1 MKTYH
6 LLKSLSGLTISALIL
21 CGSLAA
27 QKPES
32 PKNLKVD
39 TVIGHQVSLS
49 WENPDEGEILFESG
63 FEKQNAADSNAHAFE
78 QGWTVKTTNNSHY
91 ACSWFNYPADEFWDM
106 EDYTLLIHNGKKSA
120 AIFPDPEEGGHPM
133 HQDEWLISPT
143 VPGAAYLK
151 FYHFIDPQVLIDGAN
166 PDFPDHYTVIVSTDG
181 GETWSDPIWDARYDA
196 SPEGGWQEVNLSLA
210 AYPTDKMKVAFRAYG
225 DFKEYEDG
233 DTVNQSLYAVWAIDD
248 VQLIKAARQAS
259 ADVLFN
265 DNFESADND
274 DNENPEFG
282 EQWSLKQYEL
292 SEEDAADADFTRSWF
307 RNPLTGNEEIDEMFA
322 SMTVNGERSAM
333 ILPDNAGLPQDEW
346 LISSTIVPQANKKLS
361 LQFSYMSNA
370 VYSEED
376 EGSNETFV
384 FGEGSGNFVVL
395 LSKDDGT
402 TWQEEPIWNM
412 ADDNKGSMK
421 DEMFYINDISLTIDA
436 LPSDKV
442 KIAFRAYGDQMEEES
457 GEKGLTGLA
466 AIWAIDDIRIV
477 SGEGSPLSTIDHY
490 KITLDGKDLTDI
502 SGISFVDNSKKNA
515 GEHTYAVYSVTKDGT
530 ESEPATVRVKLDSLV
545 FAAPENFTCI
555 STLEEST
562 GKYTVTMTWDAPEGK
577 FKPVS
582 YTIYNGNILFA
593 VDQTDENGQ
602 EGIGMTGCFGV
613 YQFSIVALYESPDGE
628 SEPVVQNLA
637 LGVRF
642 GVNGLQAEQNGKDV
656 VLTWNEPYESEFKVA
671 SYTVYRGDEKVAD
684 GIKDLTYRDAAV
696 ADGLY
701 QYTVIA
707 VYEDNVESVRA
718 SVSQQVGEK
727 VRVSLPYAQNFN
739 TTFCPANWQVV
750 NHSIR
755 TPDRYGWYFDD
766 RSRLGVKG
774 DDFAGCYAAI
784 DCLDAKGYTRDA
796 SLELPPIDLSSV
808 QNRGDITLS
817 FHYSYATGGSFKAGT
832 EWSVD
837 GEEWYILEMLDKEN
851 GFIPGDDGDF
861 HIQRAN
867 HCIGADEAI
876 KATVDTAKT
885 LYLRFHYTATMSNFL
900 AIDNVLVSADKV
912 AIEKNAEDFID
923 VTVSSSNGLMSVRAS
938 HNIKHIEV
946 FSIQGI
952 RMADLNINAGK
963 YFTMPIPQKGVAI
976 VRVSTERGSKV
987 VKVLL

>member
-1 MKTYH
+1 MKIYL
-6 LLKSLSGLTISALIL
+6 LLKHMSGLTLSVLFL
-21 CGSLAA
+21 CGSLTA

-39 TVIGHQVSLS
+39 TVIGHQVSLG
-49 WENPDEGEILFESG
+49 WENPDEGEVLFESG
-63 FEKQNAADSNAHAFE
+63 FEKQNAADSNDYGFE
-78 QGWTVKTTNNSHY
+78 QGWTVKSTNTSYY
-91 ACSWFNYPADEFWDM
+91 ACSWFNYPALDFYGMD
-106 EDYTLLIHNGKKSA
+106 DYGTLVRSGKKSA
-120 AIFPDPEEGGHPM
+120 VVWFDPDEEEHPM
-133 HQDEWLISPT
+133 HQDEWLISPV
-143 VPGAAYLK
+143 VPGAAYLQ
-151 FYHFIDPQVLIDGAN
+151 FHSFIDPRILEEGSN
-166 PDFPDHYTVIVSTDG
+166 EEFPDHFVVIASTDG
-181 GETWSDPIWDARYDA
+181 GQTWSEPLWDARYDA
-196 SPEGGWQEVNLSLA
+196 SPEGGWQEVSLSLA
-210 AYPTDKMKVAFRAYG
+210 SYPTENMKVAFRAYL
-225 DFKEYEDG
+225 DIFTYEDG
-233 DTVNQSLYAVWAIDD
+233 DTVNQGLHAVWAIDD
-248 VQLIKAARQAS
+248 VKIIKSTRQAS
-259 ADVLFN
+259 DDVLFS
-265 DNFESADND
+265 DNFESTDND
-274 DNENPEFG
+274 DKNPGFG

-292 SEEDAADADFTRSWF
+292 PEEDAADAIFTRSWF
-307 RNPLTGNEEIDEMFA
+307 RNPVTGDEDIDEIFA
-322 SMTVNGERSAM
+322 AMTVNGERSAM
-333 ILPDNAGLPQDEW
+333 ILPDDAELPQDEW
-346 LISSTIVPQANKKLS
+346 LVSPTIVPQADKKLS

-376 EGSNETFV
+376 EEGNETFV

-395 LSKDDGT
+395 LSKDNGE

-412 ADDNKGSMK
+412 ADDDKGSTN
-421 DEMFYINDISLTIDA
+421 EMDFYTNDISLTINA

-442 KIAFRAYGDQMEEES
+442 KIAFRAYGDQGEDEES
-457 GEKGLTGLA
+457 GEERLMGLA
-466 AIWAIDDIRIV
+466 AFWVIDDIRIV
-477 SGEGSPLSTIDHY
+477 AGEGTPLSTIDHY
-490 KITLDGKDLTDI
+490 KITLDGKELADV

-515 GEHTYAVYSVTKDGT
+515 GEHTYAVYSVTADGT
-530 ESEPATVRVKLDSLV
+530 ESEPATINVKLDSLV
-545 FAAPENFTCI
+545 FAAPRNFTC
-555 STLEEST
+555 TPALEEST
-562 GKYTVTMTWDAPEGK
+562 GKYTVTMTWDAPESD
-577 FKPVS
+577 FQPVG
-582 YTIYNGNILFA
+582 YTIYNGKLLFA
-593 VDQTDENGQ
+593 VDQTEENGR

-613 YQFSIVALYESPDGE
+613 YQFSIVAIYESPDGE
-628 SEPVVQNLA
+628 SEPVIRNLA

-642 GVNGLQAEQNGKDV
+642 GVNDLQAELKGKDV
-656 VLTWNEPYESEFKVA
+656 ALTWKEPYESEFKVA
-671 SYTVYRGDEKVAD
+671 SYTVYRGDEKVAE
-684 GIKDLTYRDAAV
+684 GVKDLTYRDAAV

-707 VYEDNVESVRA
+707 VYGDNVESVRA
-718 SVSQQVGEK
+718 SVSQQVGEQ

-755 TPDRYGWYFDD
+755 TPDKYGWYFDD

-774 DDFAGCYAAI
+774 DGFEGCYAAI

-808 QNRGDITLS
+808 QNRSDITLS

-861 HIQRAN
+861 HIQRAK

-876 KATVDTAKT
+876 KATVDTAET

-900 AIDNVLVSADKV
+900 AIDNVLVSTDKV
-912 AIEKNAEDFID
+912 AIEKNAGDFID
-923 VTVSSSNGLMSVRAS
+923 VTVSSSNGLMSVHAS
-938 HNIKHIEV
+938 HNIEHIEV

-952 RMADLNINAGK
+952 RIADLNVNAGK